1 MITPV
6 FGAKSAVSL
15 TAPLLCSAGFR
26 LSARRP
32 PTRQPFT
39 RTYPVVGWLNPQMQ
53 RISVVLPQPFAPTS
67 PYMPP
72 DSNRTVIWRRI
83 SFFPYRLDRFSI

>member
-6 FGAKSAVSL
+6 FGAKSAALL

-53 RISVVLPQPFAPTS
+53 RISVVLPQPFAPAS
-67 PYMPP
+67 P
-72 DSNRTVIWRRI
+72 
-83 SFFPYRLDRFSI
+83 